1 MNDSKISVRYSKALF
16 QSAVEK
22 KLLEKVYDDML
33 FIGDICRMEEL
44 KDVLSSPIITPSKKT
59 AILHGVLEKNI
70 EKITMSLVDL
80 LIKNGR
86 ENYLP
91 AVVRVFRD
99 ETLKFRGITP
109 ARLTTAIPVDEKTK
123 KKISDLISSVFKT
136 KVELTETIDPEIVG
150 GFIIRINDNFIDA
163 SVKNKLRKI
172 KKELSVRMSE
182 NE

>member
-22 KLLEKVYDDML
+22 KLLEKVYADML
-33 FIGDICRMEEL
+33 FIGEICRMEEI
-44 KDVLSSPIITPSKKT
+44 KVVLSSPIINPSKKT
-59 AILHGVLEKNI
+59 AILHGILEKNV
-70 EKITMSLVDL
+70 EKITMSLIDL
-80 LIKNGR
+80 LIRNGR

-91 AVVRVFRD
+91 AVTRVFRD

-109 ARLTTAIPVDEKTK
+109 TSLTTAVPVNDKTK
-123 KKISDLISSVFKT
+123 KKIGDLISSVFNT
-136 KVELTETIDPEIVG
+136 KVELTETVDPEILG

-172 KKELSVRMSE
+172 KKELSVRNSG